1 MTIERY
7 TPAHAAEWD
16 AFVEASR
23 NGTFLHRRGYMDY
36 HAHRFA
42 DHSLMARDHAG
53 RLLAVLPAH
62 ASGTVL
68 ASHNGLS
75 YGGWLMA
82 PRRVTAAVMLG
93 KFGLLA
99 DHMRS
104 DP

>member
-16 AFVEASR
+16 AFVDASR

-62 ASGTVL
+62 TSGTVL

-82 PRRVTAAVMLG
+82 PRRVTADVSYKHLISQ
-93 KFGLLA
+93 
-99 DHMRS
+99 DT
-104 DP
+104 